1 MINALE
7 IMIVTAGVMISL
19 SLISAG
25 IGVLIA
31 KRKERKFLA
40 AVNGQK

>member
-7 IMIVTAGVMISL
+7 IMVVTAGVMISL

-25 IGVLIA
+25 IGTLIA

-40 AVNGQK
+40 VVNSEK